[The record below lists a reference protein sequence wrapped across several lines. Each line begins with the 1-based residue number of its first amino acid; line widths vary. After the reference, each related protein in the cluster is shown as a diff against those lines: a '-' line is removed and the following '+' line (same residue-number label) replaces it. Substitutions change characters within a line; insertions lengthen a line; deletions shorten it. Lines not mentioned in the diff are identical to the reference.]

1 MGASTRTPAQFRD
14 AVRTAFGS
22 HWTGA
27 GESLDAVAWNNVGF
41 NPSNLDEYVFL
52 NLAHS
57 SGTIAS
63 LGTGVDTQ
71 QRRTVI
77 FAAQIFVR
85 HNTGQARADELAEIV
100 LDFMESSKL
109 TGIRFRDIG
118 LTEAGRVNEWFQV
131 HANCTIEYDSYRS
144 TA

>member
-14 AVRTAFGS
+14 AVRTAFGA

-27 GESLDAVAWNNVGF
+27 GETFANVAWD
-41 NPSNLDEYVFL
+41 NLDFDPTGLDDYVFVG
-52 NLAHS
+52 LAHT
-57 SGTIAS
+57 SGELAS
-63 LGTGVDTQ
+63 LGAGSTVQ
-71 QRRTVI
+71 VRRSTV

-85 HNTGQARADELAEIV
+85 HNTGQARADQLAEII
-100 LDFMESSKL
+100 LDFCESAKI

-131 HANCTIEYDSYRS
+131 NVNAQVDYDSFRS
-144 TA
+144 V